1 MVKNTTEKSR
11 AKDSKQMQSGA
22 TRRGFIASAG
32 AAGVA
37 ALAGCMGGTNSGSGS
52 ESGSESQGAT
62 TGSANQQTEIT
73 ILLTPEN
80 PTEVKKDYMPMK
92 KYLED
97 QISDLKVNYRV
108 PLDYSAILPALKSE
122 QAEMGMDDITLI
134 AASDKMDV
142 MGTAVTGGTAFYY
155 SMMMKKPGNDIS
167 TPADVEGKT
176 MAFADPL
183 STSGSIYALYELKNA
198 GLEIGEA
205 PGSDEGADFQGSWS
219 NHKAAIE
226 QLINDKADACTTWGG
241 NGVPYVPKGDLP
253 SEVKEK
259 SAYVDEAGSKSPEL
273 DVFLWSEPIPKQP
286 FYTRKTWDDPMRD
299 TIKKTLHEA
308 TDSKMEQYKGDDYDG
323 ALPFTTLQN
332 TTMDDYQPIIKRV
345 NELGI
350 DLTQD
355 E

>member
-1 MVKNTTEKSR
+1 MLKNTVDTKEAKRSTVDTSR
-11 AKDSKQMQSGA
+11 SS
-22 TRRGFIASAG
+22 RRGFIAGAG
-32 AAGVA
+32 AAGIA
-37 ALAGCMGGTNSGSGS
+37 ALAGCTGGSGSGS
-52 ESGSESQGAT
+52 ETQGAVT
-62 TGSANQQTEIT
+62 SSASQSTEIT

-97 QISDLKVNYRV
+97 QISGLKINYRV

-155 SMMMKKPGNDIS
+155 SMMMTKPGSSIS
-167 TPADVEGKT
+167 KPSDVEGKT
-176 MAFADPL
+176 MAFADSL

-198 GLEIGEA
+198 GLDIGEA
-205 PGSDEGADFQGSWS
+205 PGSDKGAAFQGSWS
-219 NHKAAIE
+219 NHKAALE
-226 QLINDKADACTTWGG
+226 QLTNDKADACSTWGG
-241 NGVPYVPKGDLP
+241 NGVPYVPKSDLP

-286 FYTRKTWDDPMRD
+286 IYSRSTWDDPIKD
-299 TIKKTLHEA
+299 TIEKTLHEA
-308 TDSKMEQYKGDDYDG
+308 TESQMKQYKGDDYDG
-323 ALPFTTLQN
+323 ALPFTTLN
-332 TTMDDYQPIIKRV
+332 DTSMDDYQPIIKRV